1 MFPSLPTDNLYKF
14 VFVGCIF
21 LIGFIVY
28 YRTSKEE
35 IIYKEHNNLTLEY
48 IKNESRSKLLDKD
61 NERFGKDLEFWENKK
76 KISNYP
82 KDSMRN
88 VLDKHYL
95 RTLNLRDTTLILIEN
110 LKFGLNLRLSYFL

>member
-61 NERFGKDLEFWENKK
+61 NERFGKDLEF
-76 KISNYP
+76 
-82 KDSMRN
+82 
-88 VLDKHYL
+88 
-95 RTLNLRDTTLILIEN
+95 
-110 LKFGLNLRLSYFL
+110 